1 MFKHMLIV
9 ALLIFVG
16 CGTDTDIDLA
26 KTSPEIGS
34 VEVCTLDGRVFV
46 DLLVLEP
53 SKQPTS
59 IALKVE
65 STGDELIATDG
76 TMGLIAPGPSGEGL
90 SGLTTHP
97 DGRWHRIEWNLCEE
111 SSKCS
116 LPSDIAELGGS
127 TSCICVEQFRDVSRF
142 TIGGDRRSESVGST
156 YTETI
161 TDIEVAPSCPSR

>member
-1 MFKHMLIV
+1 MLMI
-9 ALLIFVG
+9 ALLVFVG

-34 VEVCTLDGRVFV
+34 VEVCTLDGRVFI

-65 STGDELIATDG
+65 STDDELTATDG
-76 TMGLIAPGPSGEGL
+76 TMGLIAPGPFGEGL

-97 DGRWHRIEWNLCEE
+97 DGRWHRIEWNQCEE

-116 LPSDIAELGGS
+116 LPSDIADLGGS
-127 TSCICVEQFRDVSRF
+127 RSCVCVNNVEMFHVLQSMEVVARNRL
-142 TIGGDRRSESVGST
+142 GNT